1 MIYMNDLLRNNLA
14 VESYREFI
22 PEAQAMNTPAVSDS
36 LVAKAIDFIKNNAN
50 KQIQVSDVVNH
61 VSVSRRE
68 LERRFKKS
76 SNRSIH
82 REIKLTKVQL
92 ISKILLGTSD
102 NISVIAA
109 KLGFANVAH
118 IARYFKDIEGIS
130 PLEYR
135 RKNLCA
141 GR

>member
-1 MIYMNDLLRNNLA
+1 MNDLLKNNLA

-22 PEAQAMNTPAVSDS
+22 QEAQAMNMPSVSDS

-130 PLEYR
+130 PMEYR
-135 RKNLCA
+135 KKNLCA
-141 GR
+141 GK

>member
-1 MIYMNDLLRNNLA
+1 MNDLLRNNLA
-14 VESYREFI
+14 VESYRGFI

-50 KQIQVSDVVNH
+50 KQIQVSDVVNY

-76 SNRSIH
+76 PNRSIH

-92 ISKILLGTSD
+92 ISKMLLGTSD
-102 NISVIAA
+102 NISEIAA

-118 IARYFKDIEGIS
+118 IARYFEDIEGIS

-141 GR
+141 RR

>member
-1 MIYMNDLLRNNLA
+1 MNDLLKNNLA

-22 PEAQAMNTPAVSDS
+22 LEAQAMNTPAVSDS

-68 LERRFKKS
+68 LERRFKKT

-109 KLGFANVAH
+109 KLGFADVAH

-130 PLEYR
+130 PLKYR
-135 RKNLCA
+135 KKNLCA

>member
-1 MIYMNDLLRNNLA
+1 MYKLPKVILA
-14 VESYREFI
+14 VESYREFM
-22 PEAQAMNTPAVSDS
+22 PEAQVMNTPAVSDS
-36 LVAKAIDFIKNNAN
+36 LVAKAVDFIKNNAN

-76 SNRSIH
+76 PHRSIH

-92 ISKILLGTSD
+92 ISKILLETSD
-102 NISVIAA
+102 NISEIAV
-109 KLGFANVAH
+109 KLGFADVAH

-130 PLEYR
+130 PMEYR

-141 GR
+141 EK

>member
-1 MIYMNDLLRNNLA
+1 MNDFRNNLA
-14 VESYREFI
+14 VASYREFV
-22 PEAQAMNTPAVSDS
+22 PEVQAMNTPAVSDG
-36 LVAKAIDFIKNNAN
+36 LVAKAVDFIKKNAGR
-50 KQIQVSDVVNH
+50 QIQVSNVVEH

-76 SNRSIH
+76 LNRSIH
-82 REIKLTKVQL
+82 REIKLTKVLL
-92 ISKILLGTSD
+92 ISKMLLETSD
-102 NISVIAA
+102 NISEIAA
-109 KLGFANVAH
+109 KLGFADVAH

-141 GR
+141 V

>member
-1 MIYMNDLLRNNLA
+1 MYKLPKVILA
-14 VESYREFI
+14 VESYREFM
-22 PEAQAMNTPAVSDS
+22 PEAQVMNTPAVSDS
-36 LVAKAIDFIKNNAN
+36 LVAKAVDFIKNNAN

-76 SNRSIH
+76 PHRSIH

-92 ISKILLGTSD
+92 ISKILLETSD
-102 NISVIAA
+102 NISEIAA
-109 KLGFANVAH
+109 KLGFADVAH
-118 IARYFKDIEGIS
+118 IARYFKDIEEIN
-130 PLEYR
+130 PMEYR

-141 GR
+141 V

>member
-1 MIYMNDLLRNNLA
+1 MNDLLRNNLA

-22 PEAQAMNTPAVSDS
+22 LEAQAMNTPAVSDS

-68 LERRFKKS
+68 LERRFKKT

-109 KLGFANVAH
+109 KLGFADVAH

-130 PLEYR
+130 PLKYR
-135 RKNLCA
+135 KKNLCA

>member
-1 MIYMNDLLRNNLA
+1 MYKLPKVILA
-14 VESYREFI
+14 VESYREFM
-22 PEAQAMNTPAVSDS
+22 PEAQVMNTPAVSDS
-36 LVAKAIDFIKNNAN
+36 LVAKAVDFIKNNAN

-76 SNRSIH
+76 PHRSIH

-92 ISKILLGTSD
+92 ISKILLETSD
-102 NISVIAA
+102 NISEIAV
-109 KLGFANVAH
+109 KLGFADVAH

-130 PLEYR
+130 PMEYR

-141 GR
+141 V

>member
-1 MIYMNDLLRNNLA
+1 MNDLLKNNLA

-22 PEAQAMNTPAVSDS
+22 SEAQAMNTPAVSDS

-50 KQIQVSDVVNH
+50 KQIQVSDVVNY

-82 REIKLTKVQL
+82 REIKLTKIQL
-92 ISKILLGTSD
+92 ISKMLLETSD
-102 NISVIAA
+102 NISEIAT
-109 KLGFANVAH
+109 KLGFADVAH

>member
-1 MIYMNDLLRNNLA
+1 MNDLLKNNLA

-22 PEAQAMNTPAVSDS
+22 LEAQAMNTPAVSDS

-109 KLGFANVAH
+109 KLGFADVAH

-130 PLEYR
+130 PLKYR
-135 RKNLCA
+135 RKNSCA